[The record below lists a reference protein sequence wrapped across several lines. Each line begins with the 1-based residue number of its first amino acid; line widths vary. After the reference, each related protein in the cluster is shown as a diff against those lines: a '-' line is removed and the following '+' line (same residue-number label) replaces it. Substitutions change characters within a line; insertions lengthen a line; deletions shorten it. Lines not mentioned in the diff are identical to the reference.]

1 MRTPV
6 TLATSLLTFSAA
18 ALLALSS
25 AGAATASPAPAKAP
39 LSTSDVTSHAVTESA
54 TADYWTEERMR
65 SAVPGDVLANKAMKR
80 SMSAKP
86 AAAPLEGAAPS
97 TVEASAP
104 TRPSPAIQ
112 TKAIQTKANAS
123 ESPVP
128 HIGKVFFTLGG
139 TNYVCSGNSV
149 SSGNK
154 STVSTA
160 GHCVNEGPGAFA
172 TKFTFVPAYLNGAA
186 PYGKWTARALYAP
199 TQWSSGGDMTY
210 DTAFAVMSTLNG
222 KYLSDV
228 VGGSGVQFNAAR
240 GLSYKSFGYPAAAP
254 FNGES
259 LKSCSG
265 TATNDPY
272 NPQFNTQGIPCNMTG
287 GSSGG
292 PWFIGTSSSG
302 YQNSINS
309 YGYGSN
315 SNKMY
320 GPYWGSVIQQ
330 AYSTAAAS

>member
-1 MRTPV
+1 MRTPK
-6 TLATSLLTFSAA
+6 TLATSLLTLSAA
-18 ALLALSS
+18 ALLALSA
-25 AGAATASPAPAKAP
+25 AGAATASSAPAKAP
-39 LSTSDVTSHAVTESA
+39 VSASDVASHTVTD
-54 TADYWTEERMR
+54 TGGADYWTPERMR
-65 SAVPGDVLANKAMKR
+65 NAVPGDVLAEKAMKR
-80 SMSAKP
+80 NGKATAAKGP
-86 AAAPLEGAAPS
+86 TETAAPS
-97 TVEASAP
+97 KVEAAAARLQSQ
-104 TRPSPAIQ
+104 TLQ
-112 TKAIQTKANAS
+112 TKTNAS

-149 SSGNK
+149 SSANK
-154 STVSTA
+154 STVTTA

-186 PYGKWTARALYAP
+186 PYGKWTAKALYAP
-199 TQWSSGGDMTY
+199 TQWSSSGDMTY
-210 DTAFAVMSTLNG
+210 DTGFAVMSTLNG
-222 KYLSDV
+222 QYLNDV
-228 VGGSGVQFNAAR
+228 VGGSGLQFNAAR

-292 PWFIGTSSSG
+292 PWFIGTSASG

-315 SNKMY
+315 STKMY

-330 AYSTAAAS
+330 AYTTAAAS